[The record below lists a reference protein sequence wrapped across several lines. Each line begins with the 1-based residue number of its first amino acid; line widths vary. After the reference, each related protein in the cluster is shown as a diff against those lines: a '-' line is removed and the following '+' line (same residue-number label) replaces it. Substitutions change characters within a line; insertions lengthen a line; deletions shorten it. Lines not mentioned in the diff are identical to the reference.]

1 MAQMKCYRSHVLLLK
16 SGNKSAPVECS
27 VCHIDDDKD
36 HFSCSWCA
44 LRMCRFCRNDFDERG
59 IAALKERIKH
69 AELGGSNSDSS
80 TDDFGEVNRGRTR
93 KAYV

>member
-1 MAQMKCYRSHVLLLK
+1 MAQMKCYRNHVRLLK

-44 LRMCRFCRNDFDERG
+44 LRMCRFCRNDFEERG
-59 IAALKERIKH
+59 ITALKERIKQ
-69 AELGGSNSDSS
+69 AELGGSSPSSS
-80 TDDFGEVNRGRTR
+80 TESLGGGGRGR
-93 KAYV
+93 KALV